1 MCEILSNAGDV
12 TSHINAGYDV
22 THQSHSEPPSFH
34 RCLPSSAVK
43 IHNNNQ
49 ASATSNTPQRA
60 IPGDRQLYDKQR
72 GGHET
77 IKMASKTPKT
87 AIETVKTQGRKS
99 TTQGTDPFSDA
110 KANQRAKNG
119 PGRNTMRADAK
130 TTNTTGKMPFLA
142 SKDQ

>member
-22 THQSHSEPPSFH
+22 THQSHSEPPSFVDVY
-34 RCLPSSAVK
+34 LQLSK
-43 IHNNNQ
+43 FNNNQ

-60 IPGDRQLYDKQR
+60 IPGDRRLYDKQR